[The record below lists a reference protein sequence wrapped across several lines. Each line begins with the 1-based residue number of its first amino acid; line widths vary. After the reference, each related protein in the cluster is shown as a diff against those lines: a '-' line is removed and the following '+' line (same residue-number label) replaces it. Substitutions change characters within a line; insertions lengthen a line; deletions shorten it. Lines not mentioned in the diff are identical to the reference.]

1 MLNAMKRGV
10 TICGKG
16 EAMMYDL
23 TEKDIECIAQWL
35 NKACVEAPR
44 HLKRESDLLQKLLKQ
59 REDNVIREE
68 NILKERSKVGSN

>member
-1 MLNAMKRGV
+1 VLGDPAVTGTRGC
-10 TICGKG
+10 TICGEG

-23 TEKDIECIAQWL
+23 TEQDIECLGQLL

-59 REDNVIREE
+59 REDNI
-68 NILKERSKVGSN
+68 NKESQEGSN